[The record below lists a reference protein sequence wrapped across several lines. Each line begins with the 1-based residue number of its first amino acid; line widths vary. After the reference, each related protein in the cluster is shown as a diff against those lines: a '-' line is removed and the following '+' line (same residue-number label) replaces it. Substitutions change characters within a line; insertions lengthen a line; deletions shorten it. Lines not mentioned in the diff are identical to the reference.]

1 MKKILG
7 LQAPM
12 ELASQG
18 LLEEGER
25 ARESLWWKDLKKVCG
40 GRSSDRWFHKGVE
53 WKVRKRDKIRFWLDD
68 WVSGRSL
75 AILFPRLYLIS
86 EQKLHT
92 LGRMG
97 EWRDGVWFWE
107 LKWRRNTFE

>member
-1 MKKILG
+1 M
-7 LQAPM
+7 
-12 ELASQG
+12 
-18 LLEEGER
+18 EEGER